1 MKSTIFKLPICLFSF
16 LADLHNVYLLSGVR
30 FTQLNPSICYF
41 LSFDLI
47 IQYLKMA
54 TILQWSIVHTII
66 FCTANTSY
74 WMSCQKSELAF
85 SQRFLGSPRG
95 EHCKLLE
102 ENIWRKVVSTSKK
115 RFWRK
120 INAFSSQFYYR
131 SIKMMSIQGK
141 SKFLIELPQN
151 ML

>member
-1 MKSTIFKLPICLFSF
+1 
-16 LADLHNVYLLSGVR
+16 
-30 FTQLNPSICYF
+30 
-41 LSFDLI
+41 
-47 IQYLKMA
+47 MA

-115 RFWRK
+115 RFWRE

-131 SIKMMSIQGK
+131 SIKMMSIRGK
-141 SKFLIELPQN
+141 SKFLIVTTKYVIRYTEKLNFSPCARSVVKSSSLSGLQILQN
-151 ML
+151 QP